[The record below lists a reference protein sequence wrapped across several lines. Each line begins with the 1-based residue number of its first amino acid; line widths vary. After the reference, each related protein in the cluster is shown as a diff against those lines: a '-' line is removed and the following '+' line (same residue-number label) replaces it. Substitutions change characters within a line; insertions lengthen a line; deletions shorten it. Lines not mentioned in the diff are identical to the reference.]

1 MTELQQNR
9 RTLYDNLLND
19 GYFKDEDGNINFPYE
34 EFDESLDDNENIV
47 TLYRNLLDDG
57 YFRDEDGE
65 INFSEADFMAM
76 LGRKHELRTYYPLT
90 GNQLGIYADWE
101 MNRDTTQY
109 NIPTLTRYTGVDVER
124 LFEAL
129 RRVVDAHPYLKMRL
143 AETPDGVMQQRRDD
157 SETKIEVRK
166 LQVEPEKEYFQALVQ
181 PFDLF
186 NDDLYRIIVVET
198 PSAVYFWKDMH
209 HILFDGGSMG
219 IFNAQLRE
227 AYAGGDLQAESYTA
241 YDFALEEE
249 ERLQGDK
256 YAEAEAFFDKMLE
269 GRTATAY
276 PSSAEVETSATQSGT
291 LHKQLNAS
299 VSEYC
304 RQYAYPT
311 PRT

>member
-65 INFSEADFMAM
+65 INFSEADFLAM
-76 LGRKHELRTYYPLT
+76 LGRKHEIRTYYPLT

-109 NIPTLTRYTGVDVER
+109 NIPTLTRYTGVEVGR
-124 LFEAL
+124 LVEAL

-157 SETKIEVRK
+157 AETKIEVRK
-166 LQVEPEKEYFQALVQ
+166 LQVDPGKEYFQALVQ

-186 NDDLYRIIVVET
+186 NDDLYRIVVVET

-209 HILFDGGSMG
+209 HILLMVDRWVYLM
-219 IFNAQLRE
+219 
-227 AYAGGDLQAESYTA
+227 
-241 YDFALEEE
+241 
-249 ERLQGDK
+249 
-256 YAEAEAFFDKMLE
+256 
-269 GRTATAY
+269 
-276 PSSAEVETSATQSGT
+276 PSSAKHMQAETYSPRATPHTT
-291 LHKQLNAS
+291 LHWKKKNVSKVISMLRRKLILTRCWKDELPQLIL
-299 VSEYC
+299 
-304 RQYAYPT
+304 RHLK
-311 PRT
+311 